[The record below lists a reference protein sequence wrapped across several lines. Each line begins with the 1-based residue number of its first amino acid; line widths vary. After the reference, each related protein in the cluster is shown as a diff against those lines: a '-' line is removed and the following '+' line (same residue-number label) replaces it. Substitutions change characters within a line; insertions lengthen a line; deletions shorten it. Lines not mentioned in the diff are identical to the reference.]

1 MRKRNEQ
8 EIGSAATILER
19 HSVSTVR
26 EWLTRV
32 KKSKDLA
39 HLKLSDQARTRHL
52 RMLFNELV
60 QRLRKPHLD
69 EGEAKPSQAA
79 IGWKCTQSTGLDC
92 GDAALVA
99 LRVQFEAHVL
109 LYLQALLKSR

>member
-32 KKSKDLA
+32 KKSK
-39 HLKLSDQARTRHL
+39 T
-52 RMLFNELV
+52 
-60 QRLRKPHLD
+60 
-69 EGEAKPSQAA
+69 
-79 IGWKCTQSTGLDC
+79 
-92 GDAALVA
+92 
-99 LRVQFEAHVL
+99 
-109 LYLQALLKSR
+109 